1 MGQFNHRSPL
11 SNPFK
16 RNGFTQSYFWP
27 RPEGEGVS
35 HYGSKMESVLGTA
48 PAFLQGATVTE
59 ASDTSLSLV
68 SKKVQGKMS
77 KD

>member
-1 MGQFNHRSPL
+1 MAL
-11 SNPFK
+11 
-16 RNGFTQSYFWP
+16 QSYFWP

-59 ASDTSLSLV
+59 ASDTSLSMV
-68 SKKVQGKMS
+68 SKKVQGKRLAKGES
-77 KD
+77 LISQDSGEW